1 MVFALWSW
9 KKKQSQS
16 RGKAS
21 CSDGPHRNARVD
33 PFDDDND
40 REGGELEE
48 YSIDD
53 MWQTAFSRNLDQ
65 HPLVPLI
72 PFSGKVAPEADS
84 FVVAARV
91 KAKETANYDGSIKEK
106 YIEDRLLHGYEC
118 LWSENARKQYL
129 YGSQSQ
135 NGEEKRQRSVENAQR
150 VFQGHRV
157 AHSNSDRAINYQ
169 EMANHVD
176 LESEARAKPRPVTR
190 DRPRSR
196 SKKAQGSSKSPKQS
210 PYKTRRKRISKVSRR
225 AMEPAVAKT
234 TRSQELRAAA
244 NRARIGDESTFVM
257 RKRMEVERVRGF
269 ARASTPVANV
279 VKKSSHRRRRQRAS
293 KSPLSKNIS
302 TLAKSIESLR
312 RDLNIFKGRN
322 SARSPQTPA
331 VISETPMS
339 PTPRVAALEQALL
352 DERRILDQRITETAH
367 LEDRLKSTA
376 LNADEVIRQ
385 LKREHQAKMQSVQK
399 ELHSTLSSRDSQIC
413 LLRQDLQEEH
423 EARIAAQM
431 ALEKLKFRIKCGEY
445 GNVKVDDSIDQDSIE
460 GSAIKIQ
467 NGFRAM
473 VARRN
478 YREAAARRAIEE
490 TGHSGEWSCCI
501 DAASGYPYYYNSKT
515 GKSSWER
522 PKRI

>member
-1 MVFALWSW
+1 MQRSPFKKQRPKARQWSSPYGAG

-53 MWQTAFSRNLDQ
+53 MWQTAFSSNLDQ

-118 LWSENARKQYL
+118 LWSENAQTVPLWFSVQKRRGKAPTFSRK
-129 YGSQSQ
+129 
-135 NGEEKRQRSVENAQR
+135 RSKGVS
-150 VFQGHRV
+150 GTSV

-279 VKKSSHRRRRQRAS
+279 VKKSSHCRRRQRAS

-376 LNADEVIRQ
+376 PNADEVIRQ
-385 LKREHQAKMQSVQK
+385 LKREHQAKCSLCRK
-399 ELHSTLSSRDSQIC
+399 SCTL
-413 LLRQDLQEEH
+413 LYHPETLRY
-423 EARIAAQM
+423 A
-431 ALEKLKFRIKCGEY
+431 F
-445 GNVKVDDSIDQDSIE
+445 
-460 GSAIKIQ
+460 
-467 NGFRAM
+467 
-473 VARRN
+473 
-478 YREAAARRAIEE
+478 
-490 TGHSGEWSCCI
+490 
-501 DAASGYPYYYNSKT
+501 
-515 GKSSWER
+515 
-522 PKRI
+522 